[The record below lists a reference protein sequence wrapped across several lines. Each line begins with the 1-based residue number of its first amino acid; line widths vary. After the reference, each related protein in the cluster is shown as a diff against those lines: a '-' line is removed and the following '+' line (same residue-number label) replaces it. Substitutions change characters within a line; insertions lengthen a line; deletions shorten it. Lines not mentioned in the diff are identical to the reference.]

1 MYDKK
6 IRAFYEF
13 RQNKEQEI
21 QISREQGIN
30 FPPHLHEDLELIW
43 VQQGCVRVMVGTQWK
58 ELTPGGF
65 AAVFPNTI
73 HAYQSEGEGNLFTMA
88 ICRPSLLGEDLP
100 RLTHHVPVC
109 PFLEEE
115 QLHPDI
121 PYAME
126 GIFRQMQQAPDREI
140 FRALLRLILAR
151 LFTSLELV
159 QMDEPKSIDL
169 TSRLVEYLSKN
180 FLSTL
185 SLEKVAKELGVSRCH
200 ISHIFSSR
208 LKTSFS
214 EYLHFLRLGYA
225 CELLQNTDKS
235 ISDISLD
242 AGFSSQRTFNRAFQK
257 RYGVSPRT
265 YRSETIN
272 PNAFHKGS

>member
-73 HAYQSEGEGNLFTMA
+73 HAYQSEGEDNLFTMA

-109 PFLEEE
+109 PFLEE
-115 QLHPDI
+115 
-121 PYAME
+121 A
-126 GIFRQMQQAPDREI
+126 
-140 FRALLRLILAR
+140 
-151 LFTSLELV
+151 
-159 QMDEPKSIDL
+159 KSIDL

-265 YRSETIN
+265 YRLETIN